1 MEMAA
6 VMAAMS
12 RRTTI
17 EMAAVMASSAVT
29 AAMVSRTTMASRTTI
44 EFAAAMEVWWFQPA
58 TQEYWV
64 DMLEYEEEGEVM
76 ADDDDHNNAVL
87 LQLPPSLFAGLLT
100 LCMMMHYNL
109 VNIP

>member
-1 MEMAA
+1 
-6 VMAAMS
+6 
-12 RRTTI
+12 
-17 EMAAVMASSAVT
+17 
-29 AAMVSRTTMASRTTI
+29 
-44 EFAAAMEVWWFQPA
+44 
-58 TQEYWV
+58 
-64 DMLEYEEEGEVM
+64 MLEYEEEGEVM